1 MLLPNLFRRKTV
13 SALQAEAAA
22 DHSLRRALSAL
33 SLTTLGIGAIIGTGI
48 FVLTGTVAA
57 LHSGPAIVVSFA
69 IAGLASVFAAL
80 CYAEF
85 ASLVPMAGSAYSYGY
100 ATLGEVIA
108 WIIGW
113 TLVLEYALGA
123 VTVAAGWSQ
132 HVVSFLHDIGLTVPA
147 GFVNL
152 PAVFLIAV
160 LTALLVIGIK
170 EATTVNNLLVF
181 VKVAVVLLVIVGA
194 AHAVRPANWDPFVPP
209 QIVIDGTPARGSFGW
224 SGVVTGA
231 TMVFFSYI
239 GFDAVSTA
247 AQEARNP
254 QRDVPIGII
263 GSVCIC
269 TVLYILVAGI
279 ATGVVRYSE
288 LNVPDPIGLVAERA
302 GLGWIATL
310 IKLGGI
316 AALSSVV
323 LVLLFGQ
330 SRVFYA
336 MSRDGLLP
344 AVVGS
349 VHPRFRT
356 PYVSSLVAG
365 AAVAL
370 VVAFVPMAEIAGL
383 VSIGTLLA
391 FATVSIGVLVLR
403 MREPHLPRPFKTP
416 AVWFVAPAGLIS
428 AFYLM
433 GSVPALT
440 WARFAIWLGLGLA
453 IYFSYGMYKSK
464 LAGPL

>member
-1 MLLPNLFRRKTV
+1 MFNRELFRRKTV
-13 SALQAEAAA
+13 SELQAEAAA

-57 LHSGPAIVVSFA
+57 LHSGPAIVLSFA

-108 WIIGW
+108 WIVGW
-113 TLVLEYALGA
+113 TLVLEYTLGA
-123 VTVAAGWSQ
+123 VTVATGWSQ
-132 HVVSFLHDIGLTVPA
+132 HVGGLLHDIGVIVPA
-147 GFVNL
+147 WFGNL
-152 PAVFLIAV
+152 PAVFLIV
-160 LTALLVIGIK
+160 LLTALLVVGIK
-170 EATTVNNLLVF
+170 AAASVNNLLVF
-181 VKVAVVLLVIVGA
+181 VKVAVVLLFIVGA
-194 AHAVRPANWDPFVPP
+194 AHAINVANWEPFVP
-209 QIVIDGTPARGSFGW
+209 QQASFGW
-224 SGVVTGA
+224 SGVLTGA
-231 TMVFFSYI
+231 ALVFFSYI

-254 QRDVPIGII
+254 QRDIPIGII
-263 GSVCIC
+263 SSLCIC
-269 TVLYILVAGI
+269 TVLYILVAAI
-279 ATGVVRYSE
+279 TTGVVRYSE

-302 GLGWIATL
+302 GLGSIATL

-316 AALSSVV
+316 AALASVV

-336 MSRDGLLP
+336 MARDGLLP
-344 AVVGS
+344 RVLGS
-349 VHPRFRT
+349 VHPRYRT

-370 VVAFVPMAEIAGL
+370 VAAVVPMGEVAGL
-383 VSIGTLLA
+383 VSLGTLLA
-391 FATVSIGVLVLR
+391 FASVAIGVLVLR
-403 MREPHLPRPFKTP
+403 VREPLLARPFKTP
-416 AVWFVAPAGLIS
+416 AVWFVAPAGLVS
-428 AFYLM
+428 SVYLM
-433 GSVPALT
+433 ASLPGVI

-453 IYFSYGMYKSK
+453 IYFSYGVHKSK
-464 LAGPL
+464 LASRL

>member
-1 MLLPNLFRRKTV
+1 MLVPNLFRRKTV

-57 LHSGPAIVVSFA
+57 LHSGPAIVLSFA

-132 HVVSFLHDIGLTVPA
+132 HVVSLLRDAGVTVPA
-147 GFVNL
+147 GFGNL
-152 PAVFLIAV
+152 PAVFLIAL
-160 LTALLVIGIK
+160 LTALLVVGIK
-170 EATTVNNLLVF
+170 GAATVNNLLVF
-181 VKVAVVLLVIVGA
+181 VKVAVVLLFIVGA
-194 AHAVRPANWDPFVPP
+194 AHAIRPANWEPFVPA
-209 QIVIDGTPARGSFGW
+209 QTSFGW

-254 QRDVPIGII
+254 QRDIPIGII

-344 AVVGS
+344 AVLGS

-370 VVAFVPMAEIAGL
+370 VAAVVPIAEVAGL

-391 FATVSIGVLVLR
+391 FASVSIGVLVLR
-403 MREPHLPRPFKTP
+403 AREPHLPRPFKTP

-453 IYFSYGMYKSK
+453 IYFSYGVHKSK
-464 LAGPL
+464 LASRL